1 MIILVAHRS
10 ATGAAVAVLPSCVS
24 IMSSI
29 SKDETMNGNHNL
41 AWSFDE
47 QWLGRCLLLEP

>member
-1 MIILVAHRS
+1 MIILVTDRS
-10 ATGAAVAVLPSCVS
+10 ATGAAVTVLPSYVS
-24 IMSSI
+24 IMSTT
-29 SKDETMNGNHNL
+29 SKNEIMKGNHNL